1 MDVSTHNQIQVSG
14 TSFTL
19 DVAAAPDPS
28 ALVATGSEPL
38 LQLRALEH
46 AGDPVKQSELF
57 KMFLTDD
64 AAVQVQALLRLEE
77 GDTGLDLLFP
87 PQSPNWAIRVENLPD
102 TGTRFT
108 RLDTDSRL
116 PTADSLDLSADEAAA
131 LATRFEAARAE
142 RLAAAAQIHADGD
155 EGGQGGEND
164 PTHT

>member
-28 ALVATGSEPL
+28 ALVATGREPL
-38 LQLRALEH
+38 LQLRALEY
-46 AGDPVKQSELF
+46 AGDPIKQSELF

-64 AAVQVQALLRLEE
+64 AATQVQALLRLEE

-87 PQSPNWAIRVENLPD
+87 PQSPNWAVRVENLPD

-108 RLDTDSRL
+108 RLDVDSRL
-116 PTADSLDLSADEAAA
+116 PSADTLDISAEEAAA
-131 LATRFEAARAE
+131 LAGRIDAARQE
-142 RLAAAAQIHADGD
+142 REVALEQMNDEGD
-155 EGGQGGEND
+155 ERGSKN
-164 PTHT
+164 

>member
-87 PQSPNWAIRVENLPD
+87 PQSPNWAVRVENLPD

-108 RLDTDSRL
+108 RLDVDSRL
-116 PTADSLDLSADEAAA
+116 PSADTLDISAEEAAA
-131 LATRFEAARAE
+131 LAGRIDAARQE
-142 RLAAAAQIHADGD
+142 REVALEQMNDEGD
-155 EGGQGGEND
+155 ERGSK
-164 PTHT
+164 T

>member
-38 LQLRALEH
+38 LQLRVLEH
-46 AGDPVKQSELF
+46 AGDPIKQSELF

-64 AAVQVQALLRLEE
+64 AAAQVQALLRLEE

-87 PQSPNWAIRVENLPD
+87 PQSPNWAVRVENLPD

-108 RLDTDSRL
+108 RLDVDSRL
-116 PTADSLDLSADEAAA
+116 PSADTLDISAEEAAA
-131 LATRFEAARAE
+131 LAGRIDAARQE
-142 RLAAAAQIHADGD
+142 REVALEQMNDEGD
-155 EGGQGGEND
+155 ERGSKN
-164 PTHT
+164 

>member
-46 AGDPVKQSELF
+46 AGDPVRQSELF

-64 AAVQVQALLRLEE
+64 AATQVQALLRLEE

-87 PQSPNWAIRVENLPD
+87 PQSPNWAVRVENLPD

-108 RLDTDSRL
+108 RLDVDSRL
-116 PTADSLDLSADEAAA
+116 PSADTLDISAEEATA
-131 LATRFEAARAE
+131 LAGRIDAARQE
-142 RLAAAAQIHADGD
+142 REVALAQMNDEGD
-155 EGGQGGEND
+155 ERGSKN
-164 PTHT
+164 

>member
-64 AAVQVQALLRLEE
+64 AAAQVQALLRLEE

-87 PQSPNWAIRVENLPD
+87 PQSPNWAVRVENLPD

-108 RLDTDSRL
+108 RLDVDSRL
-116 PTADSLDLSADEAAA
+116 PSADTLDISAEEAAA
-131 LATRFEAARAE
+131 LAERIGAARQE
-142 RLAAAAQIHADGD
+142 REVALEQMNDEGD
-155 EGGQGGEND
+155 ERGSKN
-164 PTHT
+164 

>member
-28 ALVATGSEPL
+28 ALVATGSEPV
-38 LQLRALEH
+38 LQLRVLEH
-46 AGDPVKQSELF
+46 AGDPIMQSELF

-64 AAVQVQALLRLEE
+64 AATQVQALLRLEE

-87 PQSPNWAIRVENLPD
+87 PQSPNWAVRVENLPD

-108 RLDTDSRL
+108 RLDVDSRL
-116 PTADSLDLSADEAAA
+116 PSADTLDISPGEAAA
-131 LATRFEAARAE
+131 LAERIDAARQE
-142 RLAAAAQIHADGD
+142 REVALAQMNDEGD
-155 EGGQGGEND
+155 ERGSRN
-164 PTHT
+164 

>member
-57 KMFLTDD
+57 KMFLSDD

-87 PQSPNWAIRVENLPD
+87 PQSPNWAVRVENLPD

-108 RLDTDSRL
+108 RLDVDSRL
-116 PTADSLDLSADEAAA
+116 PSADTLDISAEEAAA
-131 LATRFEAARAE
+131 LAGRIDAARQE
-142 RLAAAAQIHADGD
+142 REVALEQMNDEGD
-155 EGGQGGEND
+155 ERGSMN
-164 PTHT
+164 

>member
-28 ALVATGSEPL
+28 ALVATGSDPL

-64 AAVQVQALLRLEE
+64 AATQVQALLRLEE

-87 PQSPNWAIRVENLPD
+87 PQSPNWAVRVENLPD

-108 RLDTDSRL
+108 RLDVDSRL
-116 PTADSLDLSADEAAA
+116 PSADTLDISAEEAAA
-131 LATRFEAARAE
+131 LAGRIDAARQE
-142 RLAAAAQIHADGD
+142 REVALEQMSDEGD
-155 EGGQGGEND
+155 ERGSKN
-164 PTHT
+164 

>member
-28 ALVATGSEPL
+28 VLVTTGSEPL

-46 AGDPVKQSELF
+46 AGDPIKQSELF

-64 AAVQVQALLRLEE
+64 AATQVQALLRLEE

-87 PQSPNWAIRVENLPD
+87 PQSPNWAVRVENLPD

-108 RLDTDSRL
+108 RLDVDSRL
-116 PTADSLDLSADEAAA
+116 PSTDTLDISAEEATA
-131 LATRFEAARAE
+131 LAGRIDAARQE
-142 RLAAAAQIHADGD
+142 REVALEQMNDEGD
-155 EGGQGGEND
+155 ERGSKN
-164 PTHT
+164 

>member
-38 LQLRALEH
+38 LQLRVLEH
-46 AGDPVKQSELF
+46 AGDPIKQSELF
-57 KMFLTDD
+57 KIFLTDD
-64 AAVQVQALLRLEE
+64 AAAQVQALLRLEE

-87 PQSPNWAIRVENLPD
+87 PQSPNWAVRVENLPD

-108 RLDTDSRL
+108 RLDVDSRL
-116 PTADSLDLSADEAAA
+116 PSEDTLDISAEEAAA
-131 LATRFEAARAE
+131 LAGRIDAARQE
-142 RLAAAAQIHADGD
+142 REVALEQMNDEGD
-155 EGGQGGEND
+155 ERGSKN
-164 PTHT
+164 

>member
-28 ALVATGSEPL
+28 ALVATGTEPL

-46 AGDPVKQSELF
+46 AGDPIKQSELF

-64 AAVQVQALLRLEE
+64 AAAQVQALLRLEE

-87 PQSPNWAIRVENLPD
+87 PQSPNWAVRVENLPD

-108 RLDTDSRL
+108 RLDVDSRL
-116 PTADSLDLSADEAAA
+116 PSADTLDISAEEAAA
-131 LATRFEAARAE
+131 LAGRINAARQE
-142 RLAAAAQIHADGD
+142 REVALEQMNDEGD
-155 EGGQGGEND
+155 ERGSKN
-164 PTHT
+164 